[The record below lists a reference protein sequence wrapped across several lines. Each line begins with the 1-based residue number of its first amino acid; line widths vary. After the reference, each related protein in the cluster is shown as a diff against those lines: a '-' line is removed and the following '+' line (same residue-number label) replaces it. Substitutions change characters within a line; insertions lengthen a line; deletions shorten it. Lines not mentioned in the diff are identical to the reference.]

1 MHSKVTVKSK
11 VLKSIGK
18 KAFAK
23 GSKKI
28 TVIVPKKKAK
38 AYKKLFKKSGISKK
52 AKYKKK

>member
-1 MHSKVTVKSK
+1 MLTKVTVKST
-11 VLKSIGK
+11 VLKSIGS

-28 TVIVPKKKAK
+28 TVTLPKKKAK

-52 AKYKKK
+52 AKYK